1 MPPEQAQQQLETGT
15 TDGWSTLHAELL
27 AKVLEALEVDGGSK
41 PGCSSRRGEALAQ
54 AKLTGYDYDYGED
67 ESEDGS
73 NPDSDWA
80 GDT

>member
-41 PGCSSRRGEALAQ
+41 PGCSTRRGALAQ
-54 AKLTGYDYDYGED
+54 ANLTGYDYDYDED
-67 ESEDGS
+67 ADEEES